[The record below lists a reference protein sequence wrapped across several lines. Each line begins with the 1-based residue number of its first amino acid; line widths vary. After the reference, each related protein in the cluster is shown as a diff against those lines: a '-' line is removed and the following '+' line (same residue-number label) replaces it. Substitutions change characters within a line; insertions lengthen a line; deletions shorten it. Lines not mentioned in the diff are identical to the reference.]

1 MCCFLVGLAIYKPN
15 ENFGDHSNP
24 GNLDFFTLLKDLSVL
39 KCRWGRNPMIKWN
52 IDFVM
57 GKNLKLWPIPVILVL
72 GRLRQDELRVG
83 LQSEIP

>member
-1 MCCFLVGLAIYKPN
+1 MKISVIIQIQATLI
-15 ENFGDHSNP
+15 SS
-24 GNLDFFTLLKDLSVL
+24 LLKDLSVL

-83 LQSEIP
+83 SWSPTGLALQELKS

>member
-1 MCCFLVGLAIYKPN
+1 
-15 ENFGDHSNP
+15 
-24 GNLDFFTLLKDLSVL
+24 
-39 KCRWGRNPMIKWN
+39 MIKWN

-83 LQSEIP
+83 LQSETP